1 MLKQQGID
9 NLLSTSHMGVRSLDS
24 ILKISLGLIF
34 VAILS
39 STLVYAETASVNVE
53 GNVFD
58 IEYSGDGCGHR

>member
-9 NLLSTSHMGVRSLDS
+9 NLLPESHMGVRSLNS

-39 STLVYAETASVNVE
+39 STLVYAETLSVNV
-53 GNVFD
+53 
-58 IEYSGDGCGHR
+58 

>member
-9 NLLSTSHMGVRSLDS
+9 NLSSTSHVGVRSLDS

-39 STLVYAETASVNVE
+39 STLVYAEAISVNVE

-58 IEYSGDGCGHR
+58 IEYIGDGVSI